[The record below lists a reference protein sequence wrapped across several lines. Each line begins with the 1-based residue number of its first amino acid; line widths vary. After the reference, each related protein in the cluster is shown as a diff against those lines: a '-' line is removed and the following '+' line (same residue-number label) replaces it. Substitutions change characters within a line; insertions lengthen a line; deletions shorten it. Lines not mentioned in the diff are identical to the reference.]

1 MSCQSRKLHPGNC
14 VSQTNQETSETV
26 LVFCVPIWPEM
37 YRWRKR
43 ATQFIKSVRK
53 VVQIL
58 ILLTLYPKGQSLVS
72 CSVWLCRQG
81 PGSHQQR
88 YWVPWPAIKQKCI
101 AAFWKT
107 FFEKGNNQRPIH
119 LRVSFFFNQLA
130 RTKSH
135 TKSPILGECRLP
147 KSAPTIAAT
156 VPSLLHVGTY
166 RLAVLLQS
174 AAVLV
179 FGTPGGFITQC
190 SYAVLSS
197 FFFSLFFL
205 FLFRIFITSPA
216 GVHIRAQRWCSLC
229 LQFFACMTALQPLC
243 SLFQLCA
250 GWRVRN
256 NIDLFLYNLVSCTDL
271 HP

>member
-14 VSQTNQETSETV
+14 VSQTNQKPSETV

-101 AAFWKT
+101 AAFWKI
-107 FFEKGNNQRPIH
+107 FYFESDNQQPIH
-119 LRVSFFFNQLA
+119 LRVSLFNPARRSQLSMIIQLDTEV
-130 RTKSH
+130 TKILWVPLALVYAYNCCNCSIPASRRDIPSH
-135 TKSPILGECRLP
+135 CAAAKCSSVGVWYTVDILR
-147 KSAPTIAAT
+147 SA
-156 VPSLLHVGTY
+156 L
-166 RLAVLLQS
+166 
-174 AAVLV
+174 
-179 FGTPGGFITQC
+179 
-190 SYAVLSS
+190 
-197 FFFSLFFL
+197 FSLFFPFSFQDFHYIPLLECTYVHNGGALLLAVLCVHGIIAAAL
-205 FLFRIFITSPA
+205 F
-216 GVHIRAQRWCSLC
+216 C
-229 LQFFACMTALQPLC
+229 FFK
-243 SLFQLCA
+243 LCA

-256 NIDLFLYNLVSCTDL
+256 NNRFILYKLVSCAPDEK
-271 HP
+271 